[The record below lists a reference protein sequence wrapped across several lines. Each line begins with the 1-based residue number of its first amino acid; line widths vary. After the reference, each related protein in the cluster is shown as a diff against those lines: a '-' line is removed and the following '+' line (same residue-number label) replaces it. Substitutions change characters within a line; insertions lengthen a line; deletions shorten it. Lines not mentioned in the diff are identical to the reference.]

1 MDYYFVL
8 LRSRTRTVT
17 FALCLVPIT
26 STIRWT
32 LTKLMEMDEA
42 SDPDNSWYGTPRATI
57 LPSKRKRDEDEAS
70 PHEETLPR
78 RDKEKQKRR
87 RMEAKA
93 AKRRKSMAMIA
104 HEKMEVSKPEV
115 PLSAMSVQKDGPQLP
130 ENASS
135 PPTIISRS
143 SSHEP
148 SPSEG
153 SVDIQAGF
161 RAEGVSMRLS
171 SSFEVKFI

>member
-1 MDYYFVL
+1 
-8 LRSRTRTVT
+8 
-17 FALCLVPIT
+17 
-26 STIRWT
+26 
-32 LTKLMEMDEA
+32 MEMDEA
-42 SDPDNSWYGTPRATI
+42 SDPDNSWYGTPSPRATI
-57 LPSKRKRDEDEAS
+57 LSSKRKRDEDEAS
-70 PHEETLPR
+70 PHEQTPPLR
-78 RDKEKQKRR
+78 NKEKQKRR

-93 AKRRKSMAMIA
+93 AKRRKSMAMISD
-104 HEKMEVSKPEV
+104 EKMEVSKLEV
-115 PLSAMSVQKDGPQLP
+115 PLAAMSVQKDGSQLP

-135 PPTIISRS
+135 PRTIISRS
-143 SSHEP
+143 SSHEA